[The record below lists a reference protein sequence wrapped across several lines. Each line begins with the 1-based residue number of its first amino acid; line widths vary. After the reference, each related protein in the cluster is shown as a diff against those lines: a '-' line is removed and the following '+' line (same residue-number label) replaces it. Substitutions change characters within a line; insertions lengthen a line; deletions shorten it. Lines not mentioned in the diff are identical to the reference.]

1 MELEEL
7 KTAWASVDE
16 RLKKQEILKESI
28 IKEMIYK
35 KANKALNVLQWSEFL
50 GIIIILVIIPFIIWA
65 YGKFG
70 GRDLYW
76 DIYVLF
82 ALVLCI
88 ALIPYLIYKAYLLVK
103 IDFVGNIKNNM
114 FCINKYKTVINK
126 EKIILNALV
135 GIPFIILLT
144 LILIS
149 QKSPVYLWGIVIC
162 TIILVTLFS
171 IWSYI
176 KIYDKNI
183 ESVRKNLE
191 VLEELKE
198 LDMSKN

>member
-7 KTAWASVDE
+7 KSIWVSVDE

-50 GIIIILVIIPFIIWA
+50 GIIIILVVIPFIIWA

-70 GRDLYW
+70 GRNLYW

-88 ALIPYLIYKAYLLVK
+88 ALIPYLTYKAYLLVK
-103 IDFVGNIKNNM
+103 IDFAGNIKNNM
-114 FCINKYKTVINK
+114 FCINKYKTIINK
-126 EKIILNALV
+126 EKIYLSALA

-144 LILIS
+144 IILIK

-162 TIILVTLFS
+162 SIIFVTLYSF
-171 IWSYI
+171 WSYK

-183 ESVRKNLE
+183 ESIQKNLE
-191 VLEELKE
+191 ELEELKE
-198 LDMSKN
+198 LDMSKT